1 MEHLAPSQA
10 APATQPNQPT
20 QSTQSIEAEVRSLVA
35 TLLDLDEA
43 DIGENQDFFEL
54 GADSLLI
61 IKLVARIRRKLNVE
75 LTPGDV
81 FDHPSVAS
89 LGAWLAS
96 RQAA

>member
-10 APATQPNQPT
+10 VQATQPDPAV
-20 QSTQSIEAEVRSLVA
+20 QSAESIEAEVRSLFA
-35 TLLDLDEA
+35 ALLDLDEA
-43 DIGENQDFFEL
+43 SIGDDQDFFEL
-54 GADSLLI
+54 GADSLLV
-61 IKLVARIRRKLNVE
+61 IKLVARIRRKLNME

-89 LGAWLAS
+89 LGALLAS